1 MKVIP
6 SKKQFLEYQNTE
18 SKRSNSPS
26 EAKFR
31 LAEKLFTPN
40 SQGNKSWYSKDYVD
54 ELQKF
59 YQNERESLK
68 DRIDRIY
75 KESDDSKIRLLGQID
90 ELKAQLKSVIDK
102 HKEENIA
109 LNTDH
114 SQKIAMVMREKD
126 GVITETKNQVYELRN
141 ELSQM
146 TLKYSDLL
154 EDSKRKKIEFE
165 SQIDNLSQQ
174 LKNQIEIFDSTRND
188 YEYRLKALRERNE
201 VDKEEIRK
209 DNLVSK

>member
-1 MKVIP
+1 M
-6 SKKQFLEYQNTE
+6 
-18 SKRSNSPS
+18 
-26 EAKFR
+26 
-31 LAEKLFTPN
+31 
-40 SQGNKSWYSKDYVD
+40 D

-154 EDSKRKKIEFE
+154 EESKRKKIEFE